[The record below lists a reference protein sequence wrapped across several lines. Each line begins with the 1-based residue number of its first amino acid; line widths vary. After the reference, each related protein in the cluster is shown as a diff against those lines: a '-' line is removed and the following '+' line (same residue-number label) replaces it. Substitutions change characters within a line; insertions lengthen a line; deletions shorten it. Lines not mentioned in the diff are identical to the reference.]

1 MSDHPVLAGAE
12 PWSYAGGEA
21 GVLVLHGFTGS
32 PQSMRRLAEA
42 FAAAGFTV
50 ELPLLPGHGTR
61 VEDMVPTRFG
71 DYTQAVEDVCADLV
85 ARCEPVLVAGLSLGG
100 TLALWLAAH
109 HAEIAGLVLVN
120 PLVEPAAESFVA
132 MLTQALAQGVE
143 TIPGIGSDIKAP
155 GVSEL
160 AYPATP
166 VAPLLSVQEGAT
178 ELVAELG
185 NIRCPV
191 LLFSSVEDHVVPTA
205 SGDLLEKTLG
215 ERLERVWLTDSYHV
229 ATLDHDAERIEEG
242 AVAFARRV
250 VGAERPVRGGAET
263 PGPDAPETPGRDAAE
278 RPVPGSP

>member
-132 MLTQALAQGVE
+132 MLTQALGQGVE

-155 GVSEL
+155 GASEL

-166 VAPLLSVQEGAT
+166 IAPLLSLQEGT
-178 ELVAELG
+178 SQLVTDLDK
-185 NIRCPV
+185 IDRPV
-191 LLFSSVEDHVVPTA
+191 LLFSSVEDHVVPTS
-205 SGDLLEKTLG
+205 SGDLLEKVLG
-215 ERLERVWLTDSYHV
+215 DRLERVWLADSYHV
-229 ATLDHDAERIEEG
+229 ATLDNDAERIEEG

-250 VGAERPVRGGAET
+250 AGAERPVVGEDRGSL
-263 PGPDAPETPGRDAAE
+263 PG
-278 RPVPGSP
+278 

>member
-61 VEDMVPTRFG
+61 VEDMIPTRFD
-71 DYTQAVEDVCADLV
+71 DYTRAAEEACADLV
-85 ARCEPVLVAGLSLGG
+85 ARCEPVVVAGLSLGG

-109 HAEIAGLVLVN
+109 HPEVAGLVLVN

-155 GVSEL
+155 GASEL

-178 ELVAELG
+178 ELVPALG

-229 ATLDHDAERIEEG
+229 ATLDNDAERIEEG

-250 VGAERPVRGGAET
+250 VGAERFG
-263 PGPDAPETPGRDAAE
+263 
-278 RPVPGSP
+278 